1 MMELAEL
8 GKRRALLIPTPGQ
21 PEQEY
26 LADYYE
32 QNGWFHA
39 QEQHRLDL
47 AGDLRI
53 AGGFKGFP
61 EVPVTDENVRRLYD
75 DVLAG
80 YLE

>member
-8 GKRRALLIPTPGQ
+8 GRRHALLIPTPGQ

-26 LADYYE
+26 LAGYYE

-39 QEQHRLDL
+39 REQHRLDL
-47 AGDLRI
+47 AKDLRI
-53 AGGFKGFP
+53 AGQYRGFP
-61 EVPVTDENVRRLYD
+61 AVPVTEENVRRLYD